1 MGSKHAA
8 ALLQGTWHGS
18 YSLGLVVHRQQLSD
32 AEVDGAHEAEGRGW
46 RDIHAADMVWVVIAV
61 FAYFRRMHRLL
72 GRCFASVHKAR
83 RKRRGAGTG
92 TARQLAT
99 ASAGCGERV
108 CVRHVTSTPALA
120 LP

>member
-46 RDIHAADMVWVVIAV
+46 RDIHMPRHGVGRHCGVRVLPPDAQAARTVLRFGAQGEAEAAWGG
-61 FAYFRRMHRLL
+61 HRD
-72 GRCFASVHKAR
+72 
-83 RKRRGAGTG
+83 G
-92 TARQLAT
+92 TA
-99 ASAGCGERV
+99 AGYG
-108 CVRHVTSTPALA
+108 
-120 LP
+120 